1 MEVSLLTCECSD
13 QQQKH
18 DRQPTGKHGSSLRCD
33 FVKEKPPKTT
43 TLRPRRTSRL
53 WSSVCCRC
61 SGEYNGAAQTLLP
74 PGRSRCCL
82 LQVVQTGSFKSIK
95 SFGPS
100 SDWSALLSL
109 IITVLELARLCL
121 HPWGC
126 GLCNTEELLAYNR
139 SIFSC
144 SFTQRVNK
152 DKEQPQYWH

>member
-1 MEVSLLTCECSD
+1 MEVSLLTCDSSD

-18 DRQPTGKHGSSLRCD
+18 DRQPTGKHGSSVRCD
-33 FVKEKPPKTT
+33 FVKKKQQKKNCSTPENQSVLK
-43 TLRPRRTSRL
+43 LRVNITVQHRRSYLQDIINAACYRWL
-53 WSSVCCRC
+53 KL
-61 SGEYNGAAQTLLP
+61 GAAA
-74 PGRSRCCL
+74 SD
-82 LQVVQTGSFKSIK
+82 SIK

-109 IITVLELARLCL
+109 IITVLALARLCL
-121 HPWGC
+121 HPWSC

-144 SFTQRVNK
+144 LFTQRVNK